1 MQAINKHGVP
11 CDPQTMV
18 PVQYMQRSPQTPDR
32 HRPPPGVVHA
42 REERDLAIPGQA
54 APSVLQVEGVPGDR
68 DLFPMLSSNNND
80 NNYMNPA

>member
-11 CDPQTMV
+11 CDH
-18 PVQYMQRSPQTPDR
+18 VQYMQRSPQTPDR
-32 HRPPPGVVHA
+32 HRPPHGVVHA
-42 REERDLAIPGQA
+42 RGTPFTAIPGQA